1 MLDKLTQVW
10 HSYKYRFVPWLAF
23 NLKERTVR
31 SVTADNMDKIISD
44 DCLLDQLTSL
54 TAALRGTLFHVVMES
69 APKQRQSAHQKALK
83 VMEEVMGFHVIRA
96 PSTVGGT
103 GVIVVRSNDAQD
115 SIGTIVKKGQ
125 VVGLYP
131 GVIYLPV
138 QPIFFQSI
146 GNPFI
151 FRCADG
157 ILIDGHDKRIS
168 KSLFRSCV
176 NRDRVGSFPI
186 ADTSWLTEYPLN
198 PLNVGQYVNN
208 QSKGYPSNVAYQ
220 ELTIDGRH
228 IHLQERCFIPNLW
241 YSPPEGI
248 PVCDIPV
255 RLVALIATRDIKC
268 GEELFSDYFTIIR

>member
-1 MLDKLTQVW
+1 MLDKLSQVW

-31 SVTADNMDKIISD
+31 SVKADNMDKIISD
-44 DCLLDQLTSL
+44 ECLLDQLTTL
-54 TAALRGTLFHVVMES
+54 TASLRGTLFHVMEC
-69 APKQRQSAHQKALK
+69 PPGQREMAHRKALK
-83 VMEEVMGFHVIRA
+83 VMEDVFGFHVIRA
-96 PSTVGGT
+96 PSVVGGT
-103 GVIVVRSNDAQD
+103 GVIVVGPSNSKGSVRAV
-115 SIGTIVKKGQ
+115 VKKGQ

-131 GVIYLPV
+131 GVIYLPM

-157 ILIDGHDKRIS
+157 ILIDGHDRRIS

-176 NRDRVGSFPI
+176 NRDRVGTFTI

-220 ELTIDGRH
+220 ELTVDGRH
-228 IHLQERCFIPNLW
+228 IPLQERCFIPNLW
-241 YSPPEGI
+241 YSPPEGV
-248 PVCDIPV
+248 PVGDIPV
-255 RLVALIATRDIKC
+255 RLVALVATRDIGC